1 MICNKELKRMSFL
14 QEKHEDF
21 HVEMEFLVL
30 HVLTEVI

>member
-1 MICNKELKRMSFL
+1 MICNKELKRMSFP
-14 QEKHEDF
+14 QEKDEDF